1 MGKLMSK
8 INPAVFM
15 TVVLVFSGCVHQTN
29 SGKDTSPARGPSVAG
44 DQYSREIVELN
55 QVVQQNSNPDKAK
68 KTHLELAQLYSNHK
82 NPRRNYQKALKHLKA
97 YYQKALK
104 HLKAYSAFEDFAE
117 DDETQNWMAA
127 LKEIDHLSKEIAT
140 QNKQIRRLQSQLD
153 KSKKARLA
161 IKKSNRKLTSEE
173 IKLREKNRK
182 LEESNQKL
190 QKTIEMLKNLDKRL
204 EEKRK
209 NFNN

>member
-1 MGKLMSK
+1 MSKLMLK

-15 TVVLVFSGCVHQTN
+15 TVVLVFTGCSHLTN
-29 SGKDTSPARGPSVAG
+29 SGKDTSAAPGPSVAG
-44 DQYSREIVELN
+44 EQYSQEIVELN
-55 QVVQQNSNPDKAK
+55 QVVQQNSNPNKSKKA
-68 KTHLELAQLYSNHK
+68 HLELAQLYSNHK

-97 YYQKALK
+97 Y
-104 HLKAYSAFEDFAE
+104 SAFEDFAE
-117 DDETQNWMAA
+117 EDETQNWMVA
-127 LKEIDHLSKEIAT
+127 LKEIDRLSKAIT
-140 QNKQIRRLQSQLD
+140 SRNKQIRRLQSQLD
-153 KSKKARLA
+153 KSKKAKLA
-161 IKKSNRKLTSEE
+161 IKKSNHKLTSEE

>member
-1 MGKLMSK
+1 MSKLMLK
-8 INPAVFM
+8 INAAVIM
-15 TVVLVFSGCVHQTN
+15 TVVLVFSGCAHLTN
-29 SGKDTSPARGPSVAG
+29 SGKDTSAAPGPSVAT
-44 DQYSREIVELN
+44 DQYSQEIVELN
-55 QVVQQNSNPDKAK
+55 HVIQQNSNPTKVIKA
-68 KTHLELAQLYSNHK
+68 HLELAQLYSNYK
-82 NPRRNYQKALKHLKA
+82 NPRRNYQKALRHLKV
-97 YYQKALK
+97 
-104 HLKAYSAFEDFAE
+104 YSASKDSAE
-117 DDETQNWMAA
+117 NDETRNWMAA
-127 LKEIDHLSKEIAT
+127 LKEIDRLSKEIVT
-140 QNKQIRRLQSQLD
+140 RNKQILQLQSQFD
-153 KSKKARLA
+153 KSKKAKLA

>member
-1 MGKLMSK
+1 MRKLKSK
-8 INPAVFM
+8 IKPTVIMAVI
-15 TVVLVFSGCVHQTN
+15 LIFSGCAHLTN
-29 SGKDTSPARGPSVAG
+29 SGKNPSTAPGPSVAN
-44 DQYSREIVELN
+44 DQFAREIVELN
-55 QVVQQNSNPDKAK
+55 DVVQQNSNPTKVIKA
-68 KTHLELAQLYSNHK
+68 HLELAQLYSNYK
-82 NPRRNYQKALKHLKA
+82 NPRRNYQKALKHLKV
-97 YYQKALK
+97 
-104 HLKAYSAFEDFAE
+104 YSASTDSAE
-117 DDETQNWMAA
+117 NDETRNWMAA
-127 LKEIDHLSKEIAT
+127 LKEIDRLSKEIT
-140 QNKQIRRLQSQLD
+140 TRNKQIRGLQSQFD
-153 KSKKARLA
+153 KSKKAKLA

>member
-1 MGKLMSK
+1 
-8 INPAVFM
+8 M
-15 TVVLVFSGCVHQTN
+15 TVILIFSGCAHLTN
-29 SGKDTSPARGPSVAG
+29 SGKDTSTAPGPSVAS
-44 DQYSREIVELN
+44 DQYAREIVELN
-55 QVVQQNSNPDKAK
+55 HVVQQNSNPAKVIKA
-68 KTHLELAQLYSNHK
+68 HLELAQLYSNYK
-82 NPRRNYQKALKHLKA
+82 NPRRNYQKALRHLKV
-97 YYQKALK
+97 
-104 HLKAYSAFEDFAE
+104 YSASKDSAE
-117 DDETQNWMAA
+117 NDETRNWMAA
-127 LKEIDHLSKEIAT
+127 LKEIDRLSKAIAT
-140 QNKQIRRLQSQLD
+140 RNKQIRGLQSQFD
-153 KSKKARLA
+153 ESKKTKLA